1 MDNAK
6 PSGKIVSLEVAL
18 EAVRDGMTLGIGG
31 WIFHGQPMALVRG
44 LIRKGVRD
52 LSLLPSPGSVAP
64 DMLIGAGCVRET
76 ACVFISFEHLGLA
89 PNFRRTAQ
97 SGALKVLEM
106 DGPGFAAGLRAGAC
120 DLPYGLI
127 PDLGTD
133 FPRIN
138 PQVYR
143 RARIQ
148 EGGRPLLEVP
158 AMMPD
163 VVLLHGQQADE
174 EGNVQ
179 YFGAGY
185 FDFLLAQAARHVIC
199 SVDRI
204 VPSST
209 VRHSA
214 RLTKIPSAFV
224 DAVVVA
230 PYGAHPGGSPGLY
243 DHDEDHLRAY
253 VGASRDDASFRA
265 YLDRFV
271 HDAGGARGSA
281 AGEDAYRDR
290 IGASALAALSSGTA
304 AS

>member
-1 MDNAK
+1 MT
-6 PSGKIVSLEVAL
+6 SSRKIVSLDTAL
-18 EAVRDGMTLGIGG
+18 SAVQDGMTLGIGG

-52 LSLLPSPGSVAP
+52 LTLVPSPGSVAP
-64 DMLIGAGCVRET
+64 DILIGAGCAKAT

-89 PNFRRTAQ
+89 PNFRRAAQ
-97 SGALKVLEM
+97 AGHVKVMEM
-106 DGPGFAAGLRAGAC
+106 DGPGIAGGLRAGAC

-133 FPRIN
+133 LPRVN
-138 PQVYR
+138 PEGYR

-158 AMMPD
+158 AIKPD
-163 VVLLHGQQADE
+163 VVFLHGQQADE
-174 EGNVQ
+174 EGNIQ
-179 YFGAGY
+179 YFGAAY
-185 FDFLLAQAARHVIC
+185 FDLLMAQAARHVIC

-209 VRHSA
+209 VRQSA

-230 PYGAHPGGSPGLY
+230 PYGAHPGASSGLY
-243 DHDEDHLRAY
+243 EQDEAHLKAY
-253 VGASRDDASFRA
+253 VTASRDQKSFDGYLA
-265 YLDRFV
+265 EHVHGANGEQTYLD
-271 HDAGGARGSA
+271 H
-281 AGEDAYRDR
+281 
-290 IGASALAALSSGTA
+290 IGAGTLASLSSGT
-304 AS
+304 SKP

>member
-1 MDNAK
+1 
-6 PSGKIVSLEVAL
+6 
-18 EAVRDGMTLGIGG
+18 MTLGIGG

-52 LSLLPSPGSVAP
+52 LTLVPSPGSVAP
-64 DMLIGAGCVRET
+64 DMLIGAGCVKTT

-89 PNFRRTAQ
+89 PNFRRAAQ
-97 SGALKVLEM
+97 SGAIKVLEM
-106 DGPGFAAGLRAGAC
+106 DGPGIAGGLRAGAC

-127 PDLGTD
+127 PNLGTD
-133 FPRIN
+133 LPKVN
-138 PQVYR
+138 PEGYR
-143 RARIQ
+143 KARIQ

-158 AMMPD
+158 AIKPD
-163 VVLLHGQQADE
+163 VVFLHGQQADE

-185 FDFLLAQAARHVIC
+185 FDLLMAQAARHVIC

-209 VRHSA
+209 VRHQA

-230 PYGAHPGGSPGLY
+230 PFGGHPGASSGLY
-243 DHDEDHLRAY
+243 EQDEAHLRAY
-253 VGASRDDASFRA
+253 VAASRDQAAFDA
-265 YLDRFV
+265 YLTDHV
-271 HDAGGARGSA
+271 RG
-281 AGEDAYRDR
+281 GEDGYRDR
-290 IGASALAALSSGTA
+290 IGAKALAGLTA
-304 AS
+304 GSAS

>member
-1 MDNAK
+1 MAA
-6 PSGKIVSLEVAL
+6 PSKLANRKIVDLDTAL
-18 EAVRDGMTLGIGG
+18 AAVTDGTTLAIGG

-44 LIRKGVRD
+44 LVRKGVRD
-52 LSLLPSPGSVAP
+52 LTLIPAPGSVAP

-89 PNFRRTAQ
+89 PNFRRAAQ

-106 DGPGFAAGLRAGAC
+106 DGPGIAGGLRAGAC

-133 FPRIN
+133 LPRVN
-138 PQVYR
+138 PTLYR
-143 RARIQ
+143 KARVQ

-158 AMMPD
+158 AIKPD
-163 VVLLHGQQADE
+163 VLLLHGQQADE

-185 FDFLLAQAARHVIC
+185 FDLLFAQAAKHVIC

-204 VPSST
+204 VPAST

-243 DHDEDHLRAY
+243 ATDEAHLKAY
-253 VGASRDDASFRA
+253 VAASRDQASFDT
-265 YLDRFV
+265 YLEASVRHGD
-271 HDAGGARGSA
+271 
-281 AGEDAYRDR
+281 EDAYRNR
-290 IGASALAALSSGTA
+290 IGAATLAALSAGPDA
-304 AS
+304 A

>member
-1 MDNAK
+1 MAASKKLVD
-6 PSGKIVSLEVAL
+6 LDTAL
-18 EAVRDGMTLGIGG
+18 SAVKDGMTLGIGG

-44 LIRKGVRD
+44 LVRRGVRD
-52 LSLLPSPGSVAP
+52 LTLVPAPGSVAP

-89 PNFRRTAQ
+89 PNFRRVAQ
-97 SGALKVLEM
+97 AGAIKVLEM
-106 DGPGFAAGLRAGAC
+106 DGPGIAGGLRAGAC

-133 FPRIN
+133 LPRVN
-138 PQVYR
+138 PEGYR
-143 RARIQ
+143 KARIQ

-158 AMMPD
+158 AIKPD
-163 VVLLHGQQADE
+163 VVFLHGQQADE

-185 FDFLLAQAARHVIC
+185 FDLLMAQAAKHVIC
-199 SVDRI
+199 SVDRL

-209 VRHSA
+209 IRHQA

-243 DHDEDHLRAY
+243 DQDERHLKAY
-253 VGASRDDASFRA
+253 VTASRDQAAFDA
-265 YLDRFV
+265 YLADHVR
-271 HDAGGARGSA
+271 GG
-281 AGEDAYRDR
+281 GEDVYRDR
-290 IGASALAALSSGTA
+290 IGARALAGLTSGTA
-304 AS
+304 P